1 MEDGFFYQF
10 VISCHP
16 LVSIFNGQIAELFD
30 TSKQNIGQHVASV
43 LQDKELDEN
52 SVVKCYFTTAADG
65 KDYNVRFYSL
75 DMILAIG
82 FRVRSKRGTQFRIW
96 ANQHLKQFLVKG
108 FDIDDERLKNPDGR
122 PDYFDELRKQDIYI
136 AKNYLTHDEIDS
148 LNRLTVLFLDS
159 AELRVK
165 ERLDLTLDFWRN
177 NVDALLNFQNKNV
190 LRNAG
195 HISNK
200 QMESH
205 VSEIYDEFALRRKK
219 QDAIDADKADM
230 EELRQIEQEVGRR
243 G

>member
-1 MEDGFFYQF
+1 M
-10 VISCHP
+10 
-16 LVSIFNGQIAELFD
+16 
-30 TSKQNIGQHVASV
+30 SV
-43 LQDKELDEN
+43 FTPWIWSWLS
-52 SVVKCYFTTAADG
+52 SVV
-65 KDYNVRFYSL
+65 
-75 DMILAIG
+75 
-82 FRVRSKRGTQFRIW
+82 
-96 ANQHLKQFLVKG
+96 
-108 FDIDDERLKNPDGR
+108 
-122 PDYFDELRKQDIYI
+122 RKQDIYI

-165 ERLDLTLDFWRN
+165 ERRDLTLDFWRN

-190 LRNAG
+190 LRDAG

-230 EELRQIEQEVGRR
+230 DELRQIEQEVGRR